1 MAPEAG
7 CPFGISGNN
16 LEKRGETNQEREE
29 IIPAF
34 SPIFIIPIHRHRA
47 PVR

>member
-29 IIPAF
+29 TIPGFTEEIPA
-34 SPIFIIPIHRHRA
+34 SSSS
-47 PVR
+47 